1 MTSNKTTHD
10 VAAQALQN
18 IADGTPVE
26 PAPFVM
32 ELMAAQHQEY
42 QAIVGSHIQ
51 FLQDAIVERD
61 AELAAIRRRINELFA
76 GDYMPREEAVIMAV
90 FYPSRRLIEQI
101 KAEAK
106 ENES

>member
-1 MTSNKTTHD
+1 MGNKTTHD

-42 QAIVGSHIQ
+42 QAVVNVHIE
-51 FLQDAIVERD
+51 FLQGIVADRD
-61 AELAAIRRRINELFA
+61 AELAAIRNRMGALFA
-76 GDYMPREEAVIMAV
+76 SGFMPTESAISAALDPSLDRIKQFREGRADMERTA
-90 FYPSRRLIEQI
+90 
-101 KAEAK
+101 
-106 ENES
+106 